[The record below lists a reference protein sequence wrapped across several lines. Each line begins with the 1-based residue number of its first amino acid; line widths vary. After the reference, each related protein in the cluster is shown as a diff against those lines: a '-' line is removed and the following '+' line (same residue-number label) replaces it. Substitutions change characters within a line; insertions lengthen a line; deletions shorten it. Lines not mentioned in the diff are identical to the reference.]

1 MQNTIVESPQLLLAG
16 LIPRLELS
24 LTWLG
29 LMKKKKKAELV
40 VCSKIHCSTR
50 KCVECGSLECLWA
63 PKSSSERPVKC
74 MTLPPSNSNVHTVH
88 SAVKF
93 KKMFNLKSCNCT
105 DCHKAYYC
113 YFVTKLP
120 TYIQA
125 ILVILFIV

>member
-29 LMKKKKKAELV
+29 LMKKKKKKAELV

-93 KKMFNLKSCNCT
+93 RKKFNLGSYT
-105 DCHKAYYC
+105 DCHKSA
-113 YFVTKLP
+113 P
-120 TYIQA
+120 GS
-125 ILVILFIV
+125 